1 MPRKSQPKL
10 LRVVCRRAALIRAR
24 FGDPPSLNKIK
35 QSVENAPFIDRTG
48 ERFRSKL
55 AKLSIGTS
63 WSSIRKVNI
72 VDESIPHHRISSK

>member
-1 MPRKSQPKL
+1 MARKSQPKL
-10 LRVVCRRAALIRAR
+10 MRVVCRRAALIRAR
-24 FGDPPSLNKIK
+24 FGDPSSSNNIK
-35 QSVENAPFIDRTG
+35 QSGQNLPFIDRAG